1 MKARPVVHF
10 EIRGKDSARLREF
23 YGTLFNWKM
32 NSDLPIE
39 YTLIEA
45 GEGGPEAGVGG
56 GIARSEQPLVTIYVQ
71 VADLDETL
79 AMAERMGGATVQKP
93 TDVPGGPS
101 VAQLRDPD
109 GNLIGLVKQ

>member
-10 EIRGKDSARLREF
+10 EIHGRDPARLREF
-23 YGTLFNWKM
+23 YAALFGWKM
-32 NSDLPIE
+32 NSELPIE

-71 VADLDETL
+71 VADPDETL
-79 AMAERMGGATVQKP
+79 AMAERMGGRTVQKP
-93 TDVPGGPS
+93 MDVPGGPT
-101 VAQLRDPD
+101 VAQLQDPE

>member
-10 EIRGKDSARLREF
+10 EIHGRDPARLREF
-23 YGTLFNWKM
+23 YSTLFGWKM

-71 VADLDETL
+71 VADPDETL
-79 AMAERMGGATVQKP
+79 AMAERMGGRTVQQP
-93 TDVPGGPS
+93 MDVPGGPT
-101 VAQLRDPD
+101 VAQLQDPE